1 MTCNIAEESPVKFF
15 LAKALYAFRI
25 YEAIQVPPVESTCE
39 MLESDMADCSCY
51 LFRYA
56 ADAESSVGSVRTYVT
71 IDASVKLPLQKKENT
86 HKLEIIESL

>member
-39 MLESDMADCSCY
+39 MLESDMAE
-51 LFRYA
+51 YA
-56 ADAESSVGSVRTYVT
+56 TDAESSVGSVRTYVT
-71 IDASVKLPLQKKENT
+71 IDVSVKLPLQKKENT